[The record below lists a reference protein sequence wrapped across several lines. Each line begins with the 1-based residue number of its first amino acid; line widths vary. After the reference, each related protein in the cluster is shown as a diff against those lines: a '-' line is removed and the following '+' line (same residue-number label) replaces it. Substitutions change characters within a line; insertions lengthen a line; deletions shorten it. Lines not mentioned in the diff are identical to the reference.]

1 MTVTATRETVAGPA
15 ATPEA
20 GDGALLRIEDLK
32 VHFPITQ
39 GIIFE
44 RRVGEVRAVDGV
56 NLGVRR
62 GETVGLVGES
72 GCGKSTLARAVLRL
86 VEPTD
91 GRITFDGTDLTGLR
105 RRDLRSMRRRMQM
118 IFQDPYASLNPRMT
132 VGSML
137 LEPIRVHGLADRR
150 GGGRRVTEL
159 LELVGLPRSAMNRYP
174 HEFSGGQRQR
184 IGIARALALNPEFIA
199 ADEPVS
205 ALDVSIQAQIV
216 NLLAQLQAEF
226 GLTYLFI
233 SHDLSI
239 VRHISDRIAVMYLGR
254 VVELSPADELYA
266 KPLHPYTHALVSA
279 LPIPDPAIERRRQRV
294 ILRGDV
300 PSPANPPSGCRFH
313 TRCWL
318 RRELENPEACVT
330 VDPPLRELL
339 PGHTAACH
347 FAEELLPG
355 ARREELKTAAAEHS
369 SPVAIDEEEEIT
381 PPLVAAEDAGSI
393 FHPPEGES
401 QGM

>member
-1 MTVTATRETVAGPA
+1 MTSAAGAPVAPA
-15 ATPEA
+15 GRTT
-20 GDGALLRIEDLK
+20 GDTDALLRVADVK
-32 VHFPITQ
+32 VHFPITH
-39 GIIFE
+39 GLIIE

-86 VEPTD
+86 VEPTA
-91 GRITFDGTDLTGLR
+91 GSVVFDGIDLTTLR
-105 RRDLRSMRRRMQM
+105 GAQLRAMRRRMQM

-137 LEPIRVHGLADRR
+137 AEPLRVHGLGTRR
-150 GGGRRVTEL
+150 DAPRRVSEL
-159 LELVGLPRSAMNRYP
+159 LSLVGLPARALNRYP

-216 NLLAQLQAEF
+216 NLLAQLQAEL

-239 VRHISDRIAVMYLGR
+239 VRHISDRIAVMYLGK
-254 VVELSPADELYA
+254 VVELSPAPELYA

-279 LPIPDPAIERRRQRV
+279 LPIPDPAIERHRQRV

-300 PSPANPPSGCRFH
+300 PSPANPPQGCRFH

-318 RRELENPEACVT
+318 RRELNNPEACT
-330 VDPPLRELL
+330 TAEPPLRDVL
-339 PGHTAACH
+339 PGHQAACH
-347 FAEELLPG
+347 FSEDLLPG
-355 ARREELKTAAAEHS
+355 ARREQLQQAAAEHS
-369 SPVAIDEEEEIT
+369 SPVAVDEEEVVT
-381 PPLVAAEDAGSI
+381 PPPAPVDDDDSL
-393 FHPPEGES
+393 FHPPAGES